1 MIRNN
6 AGNVGGF
13 IYCATYLSPNESGPY
28 YNSGDGH
35 YHQWVY
41 VVSGSGKANLSD
53 EKNGP
58 ITLTKDVFWTGK
70 IVDKSDTKGKYSQLS
85 TVEGLSMIFF
95 NPIPETTEL
104 TVEIVHGPI
113 TKTVSA
119 EDKRITV
126 VCITGPITANDKNL
140 AGLQHAKIFPGKSAT
155 LILPENTVCAL
166 VSSK

>member
-1 MIRNN
+1 MIITN
-6 AGNVGGF
+6 AVNVGGF

-28 YNSGDGH
+28 HNSGNGH

-41 VVSGSGKANLSD
+41 VVSGSGQAELSD
-53 EKNGP
+53 EENGP
-58 ITLTKDVFWTGK
+58 ITLNKDVFWSGK

-85 TVEGLSMIFF
+85 TVEGLSLLFF

-119 EDKRITV
+119 VDKRITV
-126 VCITGPITANDKNL
+126 VCITGPISANGKTL
-140 AGLQHAKIFPGKSAT
+140 SSLQHAKIFPNKTAE
-155 LILPENTVCAL
+155 LILSEGTVCAL